1 MDNLTTTTQVD
12 PGVATFYD
20 RVLLKRALPYLV
32 YNKFA
37 QTRDIPGKSGNT
49 VKFRRYS
56 AMTVATT
63 PLTEGITP
71 PGQQLAK
78 TDLTAQVAFYGDFVH
93 ITDVVDLTVEDAV
106 LTEAAE
112 IEGEQC
118 GQTLDILIRDVLMA
132 CASVTQATGGSN
144 GKTPTEISEAAV
156 LAVTKVLRAAN
167 ARYITEVIT
176 ASDGV
181 GTSPIPASFWAI
193 SHTDLD
199 DSWAGLTH
207 WQGTHQYPR
216 QMTILDAELGA
227 LPNAKVRVL
236 SSTQG
241 HVDTTTTPDTYKTA
255 IIGKDAYG
263 ITRIASLTV
272 KNIVKAFGSG
282 GTSDPLDQRATSGW
296 KASFTGRILNDA
308 FVNLLVASNKAGSG

>member
-20 RVLLKRALPYLV
+20 RVLLKRAQPYLV

-37 QTRDIPGKSGNT
+37 QTRDIPAKSGNT

-78 TDLTAQVAFYGDFVH
+78 TDLTAKLTFYGDFVH

-112 IEGEQC
+112 LQGEQG
-118 GQTLDILIRDVLMA
+118 GQTLDLLMRDILMA
-132 CASVTQATGGSN
+132 CASQTNASGGSN
-144 GKTPTEISEAAV
+144 GKTPTEP
-156 LAVTKVLRAAN
+156 AVTDVTAVIKVLRAAN
-167 ARYITEVIT
+167 ARYVTEVIT
-176 ASDGV
+176 ASNGV
-181 GTSPIPASFWAI
+181 GTSPVRQAFWGM
-193 SHTDLD
+193 SHSDLD
-199 DSWAGLTH
+199 DAWEAVTGFKATAEYPQ
-207 WQGTHQYPR
+207 QGTV
-216 QMTILDAELGA
+216 LDAEIGSVKNLR
-227 LPNAKVRVL
+227 LL
-236 SSTQG
+236 STTQG
-241 HVDTTTTPDTYKTA
+241 HKDTTTTPDTYKTA
-255 IIGKDAYG
+255 IVGKDAYG
-263 ITRIASLTV
+263 ATRLSILTM

-296 KASFTGRILNDA
+296 KASFAGRILNDA
-308 FVNLLVASNKAGSG
+308 FMHLLVSSNKAGSG

>member
-20 RVLLKRALPYLV
+20 RVLLKRAQPYLV
-32 YNKFA
+32 FNKFA
-37 QTRDIPGKSGNT
+37 QTRDIPAKSGNT

-78 TDLTAQVAFYGDFVH
+78 TDLTAKVAFYGDFVH

-112 IEGEQC
+112 LQGEQG
-118 GQTLDILIRDVLMA
+118 GQTLDLLMRDVLMA
-132 CASVTQATGGSN
+132 CASQTNASGGAN
-144 GKTPTEISEAAV
+144 GKTPTESSVTDVTAV
-156 LAVTKVLRAAN
+156 IKVLRAAN
-167 ARYITEVIT
+167 ARYITDVIT
-176 ASDGV
+176 ASNGV
-181 GTSPIPASFWAI
+181 GTSPVAQAFWAM
-193 SHTDLD
+193 SHSDLD
-199 DSWAGLTH
+199 DMWEAVTGWKGTH
-207 WQGTHQYPR
+207 EYPSQGTV
-216 QMTILDAELGA
+216 LDAEIGQV
-227 LPNAKVRVL
+227 KRIRVL
-236 SSTQG
+236 STTQG
-241 HVDTTTTPDTYKTA
+241 HKDTTTTPDTYKTV
-255 IIGKDAYG
+255 IVGKDAYG
-263 ITRIASLTV
+263 ATRLSTLTM

-296 KASFTGRILNDA
+296 KASFAGRILNDA
-308 FVNLLVASNKAGSG
+308 FMHLLVCSNKLGSG

>member
-1 MDNLTTTTQVD
+1 MDNLTTTTQVS

-20 RVLLKRALPYLV
+20 RVLLKRALPYLC

-37 QTRDIPGKSGNT
+37 QIRDIPGKRGNT
-49 VKFRRYS
+49 VKFRRYN
-56 AMTVATT
+56 ALTVATT

-71 PGQQLAK
+71 PGQQLAQ
-78 TDLTAQVAFYGDFVH
+78 TDLTAQVSFYGDFVH

-112 IEGEQC
+112 ILGEQS
-118 GQTLDILIRDVLMA
+118 GQTLDILIRDILMA
-132 CASVTQATGGSN
+132 CASQTLATGGSN
-144 GKTPTEISEAAV
+144 GKTPTEISETAV

-199 DSWAGLTH
+199 DSWSALSH
-207 WQGTHQYPR
+207 WKGTHEYPR
-216 QMTILDAELGA
+216 QMTILDPELGA
-227 LPNAKVRVL
+227 LPIAKVRVL
-236 SSTQG
+236 STTNG

-263 ITRIASLTV
+263 ITRIATMTLR
-272 KNIVKAFGSG
+272 NIVKAFGSG

-296 KASFTGRILNDA
+296 KLSLAGRILNDA
-308 FVNLLVASNKAGSG
+308 FINLLIASNKLGSG